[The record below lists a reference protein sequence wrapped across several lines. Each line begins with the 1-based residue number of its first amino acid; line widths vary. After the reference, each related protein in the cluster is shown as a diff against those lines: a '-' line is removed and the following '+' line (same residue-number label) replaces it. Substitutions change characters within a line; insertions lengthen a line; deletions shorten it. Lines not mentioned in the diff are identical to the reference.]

1 MVYRVQPDGSALLLG
16 DVTVSIVRDPQ
27 RSEETVSK
35 KLIVIGAGGFAPET
49 IEVVHAINAVDHRWD
64 LIGLLDDRSELHGNE
79 ILGLPVI
86 GSVDTATQYDE
97 SDFVVSTGTEYDYFS
112 RKHIVQ
118 RLGLAPHR
126 YATLVHPAVSLPRS
140 ATLGPGCVVF
150 AGVVI
155 TASVR
160 IESHVLM
167 LPGVI
172 LTHDNVVEDYVI
184 LGLGALCGGN
194 VVIREGAYV
203 GPGAIIREER
213 KVGRWSF
220 IGAGAMVEKDVAD
233 GVVAVG
239 SPAKPLRKIE
249 VPDDVA

>member
-1 MVYRVQPDGSALLLG
+1 
-16 DVTVSIVRDPQ
+16 
-27 RSEETVSK
+27 VSK

-49 IEVVHAINAVDHRWD
+49 IEVVHAINAVDPRWD
-64 LIGLLDDRSELHGNE
+64 LLGLLDDRSELHGTE
-79 ILGLPVI
+79 VLGLPVL
-86 GSVDTATQYDE
+86 GSVDTASQYDD
-97 SDFVVSTGTEYDYFS
+97 SHFVVTTGTEYDYFS

-118 RLGLAPHR
+118 RLGLPSDR

-150 AGVVI
+150 AGVVM

-160 IESHVLM
+160 IESHVLI

-172 LTHDNVVEDYVI
+172 LTHDNVIEDYVI

-203 GPGAIIREER
+203 APGAIIREER
-213 KVGRWSF
+213 EVGRWAF
-220 IGAGAMVEKDVAD
+220 IGTGATVEKDVAE
-233 GVVAVG
+233 GVLAVG
-239 SPAKPLRKIE
+239 SPARPLKKVE
-249 VPDDVA
+249 LPDDIA